1 MSNRVYE
8 VMYIIDPDTADEKVT
23 AINES
28 IQGIIENGGATVV
41 RMDDG
46 GRRDLAYPINKKTQG
61 YYMLF
66 EIEGS
71 GQEILELER
80 RMRVND
86 AIMRYIT
93 VRVDLDRKR
102 ADKIKAKRDSKQEKR
117 ARFQNTEA
125 AGAQEEA
132 GAEA

>member
-1 MSNRVYE
+1 
-8 VMYIIDPDTADEKVT
+8 MYIIDPDTADEKVT

-28 IQGIIENGGATVV
+28 IKGIIENGGATIV

-71 GQEILELER
+71 GQELLELER

>member
-1 MSNRVYE
+1 
-8 VMYIIDPDTADEKVT
+8 MYIIDPDAADEKVA

-28 IQGIIENGGATVV
+28 IKGIIENGGATIV

-117 ARFQNTEA
+117 ARFLNTEA
-125 AGAQEEA
+125 AAEQQADA